1 MEQLLKKIHS
11 HFDGIVKNIRV
22 FPLPEETSNIKI
34 NSKTKRYE
42 GTKGKHKISLTLES
56 GDNSCFPTLEQP
68 IYVEI
73 THFAPV
79 TSGNDEYLFSARY
92 TSPNHFSV
100 DKFEFGEVY
109 CRGINEVII
118 QMYQLFALFDI
129 EYAKT
134 NSSFYQ
140 SAFANNEDTK
150 DIYNLLFKE
159 PENSKKA
166 KSPSKKVSKWTK
178 KNVLRLYT

>member
-22 FPLPEETSNIKI
+22 FPLPEEANSIKI

-56 GDNSCFPTLEQP
+56 GDNGCFPALEKP

-73 THFAPV
+73 THFAPL
-79 TSGNDEYLFSARY
+79 TSGNDEYLFSANY
-92 TSPNHFSV
+92 TVPKHFSV
-100 DKFEFGEVY
+100 DKFEFGDVY
-109 CRGINEVII
+109 CRSINEVII
-118 QMYQLFALFDI
+118 QMYQLFALFDV
-129 EYAKT
+129 EYAKN
-134 NSSFYQ
+134 NSSMYK
-140 SAFANNEDTK
+140 AFADNEETK
-150 DIYNLLFKE
+150 AIYNLLFKE
-159 PENSKKA
+159 LESPKKA